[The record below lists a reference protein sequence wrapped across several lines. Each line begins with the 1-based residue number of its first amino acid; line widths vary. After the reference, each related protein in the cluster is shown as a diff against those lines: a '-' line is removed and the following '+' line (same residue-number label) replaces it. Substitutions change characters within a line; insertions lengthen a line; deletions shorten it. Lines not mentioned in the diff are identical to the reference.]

1 MTARRSEQGGF
12 TLIEVVVSV
21 AVLSVMMSMA
31 WYTITVTARSKERV
45 EDLQLRNQEIRVA
58 MSRMVK
64 DLESAYLSSNEDQNQ
79 QERRTLFVG
88 KSQGTVDELR
98 FSSLGHTVL
107 WADANESE
115 QTQIAYGYESD
126 QKDSSKRNLVRREL
140 RRMSNEPWKSEPA
153 SLDVLLRDVQKVSF
167 EYFDWTSDEWRESWD
182 STKVDGQRGRL
193 PYRVR
198 IHVEIEGYTG
208 ETLKFTS
215 TARISMQQELKFFT
229 N

>member
-1 MTARRSEQGGF
+1 MTRRRSEQSGF

-21 AVLSVMMSMA
+21 AVLSLMMSMA
-31 WYTITVTARSKERV
+31 WYTITVTARSKEQV
-45 EDLQLRNQEIRVA
+45 EDLQLRNHEIRVA
-58 MSRMVK
+58 MAQMVK
-64 DLESAYLSSNEDQNQ
+64 DVESAYLSSNEDQNQ

-88 KSQGTVDELR
+88 KSQGPVDDLR
-98 FSSLGHTVL
+98 FSSLGHRVL

-115 QTQIAYGYESD
+115 QTQIAYSSASD
-126 QKDSSKRNLVRREL
+126 RKDAGKRNLIRREL
-140 RRMSNEPWKSEPA
+140 RRLSNEPWKNEPA
-153 SLDVLLRDVQKVSF
+153 SVDVLLRGIQKVSF
-167 EYFDWTSDEWRESWD
+167 EYFDWTSEEWRDSWD

-198 IHVEIEGYTG
+198 IHLEVEGYTG

-215 TARISMQQELKFFT
+215 TARISMQQELKFFA

>member
-1 MTARRSEQGGF
+1 MQRRRGEQSGF

-21 AVLSVMMSMA
+21 AILSLMMSMA

-45 EDLQLRNQEIRVA
+45 EEQQLRNQEIRVA
-58 MSRMVK
+58 MARIVK

-107 WADANESE
+107 WANAKESE
-115 QTQIAYGYESD
+115 QTQIAYGYEAD
-126 QKDSSKRNLVRREL
+126 RKDTSKRNLIRREL
-140 RRMSNEPWKSEPA
+140 RRPSNEPWKSEPA
-153 SLDVLLRDVQKVSF
+153 AVDVLLRDIQEVSF
-167 EYFDWTSDEWRESWD
+167 QYFDWVTGDWKESWD
-182 STKVDGQRGRL
+182 STKVDGERGRL
-193 PYRVR
+193 PLRVR
-198 IHVEIEGYTG
+198 IQIELEGYTG
-208 ETLKFTS
+208 EARKFTS